1 MTYSLH
7 VIYGIIDG
15 ERMFDI
21 IEVVNEIQAFVLR
34 EIIVCESIAEGK
46 PFSECADASYEK
58 GNSVFFLRA
67 SCCVSVFA
75 KLTKYGNSGCFILFW
90 LE

>member
-58 GNSVFFLRA
+58 A
-67 SCCVSVFA
+67 
-75 KLTKYGNSGCFILFW
+75 ILFFSSRLMLRERFCKVNEIW
-90 LE
+90 EFRVFHFVLA